1 MELSVDALAIKLNS
15 IYNQFVTRN
24 EDIGSIFIRDD
35 VDALMNF
42 LSSNNTTPQ
51 QYENCYNQGLLHM
64 AGILTIVLFNIIA
77 QYDAISIY
85 KYLSQQIP
93 DLLNDDVVFVLFNNT

>member
-1 MELSVDALAIKLNS
+1 MELSVDAFVIELNS

-24 EDIGSIFIRDD
+24 EDIGSIFLRDD

-42 LSSNNTTPQ
+42 LSANNTTPQ

-64 AGILTIVLFNIIA
+64 AGIFMIVLFSIIA
-77 QYDAISIY
+77 QYDAIAIF
-85 KYLSQQIP
+85 KYLSQQMP
-93 DLLNDDVVFVLFNNT
+93 DLLKDDVLFASLCYI

>member
-1 MELSVDALAIKLNS
+1 MELSVDTFVIKLNS

-24 EDIGSIFIRDD
+24 EDIGSIFLRDD

-42 LSSNNTTPQ
+42 LSANNKTPQ

-64 AGILTIVLFNIIA
+64 AGIFMMFLFIIIA
-77 QYDAISIY
+77 QYDAIAIF

-93 DLLNDDVVFVLFNNT
+93 DLLKDDVMYDSFCYI